1 MRNIYIKKTTYSIL
15 IIRILENQAKNTNGD
30 HIIYFLD
37 LLCFHHRKTENKTR
51 RNQKIK
57 QNPKKEK
64 EGEIYYE
71 KV

>member
-1 MRNIYIKKTTYSIL
+1 MSIYGFHKTKKTTYSIL

-37 LLCFHHRKTENKTR
+37 LICFHHKP
-51 RNQKIK
+51 IK
-57 QNPKKEK
+57 PKKEK